1 MDNNFFGEN
10 INRLRRE
17 AGMSQEELAE
27 KLGVTSQA
35 VSKWECALSLPDI
48 SLILP
53 LADLFGV
60 SADGLLRGEKKAFCE
75 AENVSADLPFPDDG
89 KLRVVQFLGSRLL
102 RSDEANGMEPIK
114 LLLDD
119 TERNVNVEIT
129 GNADIEG
136 DVGGDVNAGNNA
148 VVEGDVD
155 GDVKAGNNVAVEG
168 DVDGDVNAGNNATVE
183 GDVGGDVNAG

>member
-10 INRLRRE
+10 IKRLRRE

-60 SADGLLRGEKKAFCE
+60 SADGLLRGEKKASCE

-102 RSDEANGMEPIK
+102 RSGEANGMEPIK

-155 GDVKAGNNVAVEG
+155 GDVNAGNNVAVEG
-168 DVDGDVNAGNNATVE
+168 DVDGDVNAGYSVIVE